1 MLSIPEMRLSGSHEW
16 SLPPSKSHIIRWLTM
31 ISQSNSSC
39 LIRFNKSPGED
50 AESMSKCLQEMGI
63 NIHHKEGGWLVEPPK
78 KGLSAPNT
86 ILNCGKDRKSVV

>member
-16 SLPPSKSHIIRWLTM
+16 SLPPSKSHIIRWLAM

-39 LIRFNKSPGED
+39 LIRFNESPGAD

-63 NIHHKEGGWLVEPPK
+63 NIHHK
-78 KGLSAPNT
+78 
-86 ILNCGKDRKSVV
+86 